1 MRRLSNDIR
10 GGNFHEVEMIQ
21 YRTRQYLV
29 DVVVFLKYF
38 VLAIC
43 NALQYRFEDNHIM
56 TTFKVLGP
64 TNIPLK

>member
-1 MRRLSNDIR
+1 
-10 GGNFHEVEMIQ
+10 MIQ